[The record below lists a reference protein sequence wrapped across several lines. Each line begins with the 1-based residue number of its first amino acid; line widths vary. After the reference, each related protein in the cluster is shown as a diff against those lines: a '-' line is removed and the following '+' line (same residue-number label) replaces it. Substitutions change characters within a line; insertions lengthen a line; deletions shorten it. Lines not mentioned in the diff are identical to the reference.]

1 MAGKICD
8 GNDASLGE
16 IRNSRAYCEGMAYRA
31 SGTGAGN
38 PISDNPYDGTGT
50 EEEAAWDAGW
60 NAAAGAAGGNLD
72 INDMGCCSVQ
82 VPVAV

>member
-8 GNDASLGE
+8 GNNASLAE

-38 PISDNPYDGTGT
+38 PIINNPNVIDS
-50 EEEAAWDAGW
+50 EEWEAWNRGW
-60 NAAAGAAGGNLD
+60 TAANGAAGGNLD
-72 INDMGCCSVQ
+72 INDMGCCSVNI
-82 VPVAV
+82 PVSV